1 MHPEL
6 FRIGP
11 FTVYSYG
18 LMLGAGFILA
28 SMVLG
33 GQLRRKGMEPSLG
46 NTITLLAIVFGVAGS
61 KLLYV
66 LENFSL
72 FLKAPNILWSPGGL
86 TWYGGFIL
94 ATLVIWL
101 YCRRRKV
108 SFADVCDAAS
118 PALLL
123 GYGVAR
129 IGCHLAGDGD
139 YGMPTDL
146 PWAAVYSNGT
156 YPPSIAFSGFP
167 EIVAAYGVNGVVP
180 DTIPVHPTPVYEFLA
195 GLAGFVLFLRLAK
208 AARPAGWLFAAY
220 LVWAGLSR
228 FLVEFLRLNPRILA
242 GLSEAQLIAALLV
255 AAGIVALAK
264 LRKPAAGPNHGAKA
278 PSAG

>member
-6 FRIGP
+6 FKIGP

-18 LMLGAGFILA
+18 LMLGVGFILS
-28 SMVLG
+28 SMALG
-33 GQLRRKGMEPSLG
+33 NRLKQMKMDPGIG
-46 NTITLLAIVFGVAGS
+46 NTITLLAIVFGVVGS

-66 LENFSL
+66 LENWNVFM
-72 FLKAPNILWSPGGL
+72 KAPGILWSPGGL

-94 ATLVIWL
+94 ATVAVWL
-101 YCRRRKV
+101 YCRRRKIR
-108 SFADVCDAAS
+108 FADICDAAS

-167 EIVAAYGVNGVVP
+167 EIVAKYGVNGVVP
-180 DTIPVHPTPVYEFLA
+180 DTIPVHPTPVYEFLL
-195 GLAGFVLFLRLAK
+195 GLAGFILFINLAK
-208 AARPAGWLFAAY
+208 KARPAGWLFMAY
-220 LVWAGLSR
+220 LVYSGAAR
-228 FLVEFLRLNPRILA
+228 FAVEFLRLNPRFVF
-242 GLSEAQLIAALLV
+242 GLSEAQLISALLIV
-255 AAGIVALAK
+255 AGIIGMSRLSK
-264 LRKPAAGPNHGAKA
+264 KGEPAQGVR
-278 PSAG
+278 